1 MSEGNN
7 VVEFKSDRAW
17 MLRLVNRYT
26 LLLTLFF
33 HSFIPLLAAMTVFG
47 IQKTEENNT
56 KVFFIGMIFIIT
68 YLPVVM
74 QMILVHMAGIRFRI
88 FERYIVIL
96 LMSGIII
103 VLLSVVGTYF
113 EFDVLE
119 LFEWLVGL
127 AYSLVSGGG

>member
-33 HSFIPLLAAMTVFG
+33 HSFITLLASMTVFG